1 LPNRITP
8 KALNMS
14 TPIQIAAC
22 QFLVREVR
30 DFKQFAD
37 HVNGL
42 LDQAK
47 DAILVLLPE
56 LFTTELFTTL
66 PDWRKRPFADLIDI
80 DRYTDDYRQFFTNEA
95 SRRGQYIVAGSHLM
109 RKDGAYY
116 NVGHLFAPGGLVH
129 QHVKTHIFPAES
141 DWSTQEGDEMQVL
154 DLPFAKVGFNICY
167 EAEIPEC
174 SASLAEQGAEIILC
188 PSDTFTEYGFWRVRH
203 CAQARAIENQIYFVH
218 CCLGGGPGSPLPN
231 GWARSSIISPCDVP
245 WKNASGVIA
254 EANPNK
260 EMVIRGAV
268 DLDVLRENREKGAA
282 TTFKDRR
289 RRASIYANWP
299 SHLAVHELAPPV
311 SRY

>member
-1 LPNRITP
+1 LPSAWDGRDREAKIFLESVLL
-8 KALNMS
+8 LNTSSRTAGADLDSGHKME
-14 TPIQIAAC
+14 PAQKKVVIAS
-22 QFLVREVR
+22 
-30 DFKQFAD
+30 
-37 HVNGL
+37 GL
-42 LDQAK
+42 LPFLNHEAK
-47 DAILVLLPE
+47 AYAFKPLGHALPA
-56 LFTTELFTTL
+56 
-66 PDWRKRPFADLIDI
+66 RC
-80 DRYTDDYRQFFTNEA
+80 
-95 SRRGQYIVAGSHLM
+95 
-109 RKDGAYY
+109 
-116 NVGHLFAPGGLVH
+116 
-129 QHVKTHIFPAES
+129 
-141 DWSTQEGDEMQVL
+141 L
-154 DLPFAKVGFNICY
+154 D

-268 DLDVLRENREKGAA
+268 DLDVLRENREKGAS

>member
-1 LPNRITP
+1 
-8 KALNMS
+8 M
-14 TPIQIAAC
+14 
-22 QFLVREVR
+22 
-30 DFKQFAD
+30 
-37 HVNGL
+37 
-42 LDQAK
+42 
-47 DAILVLLPE
+47 PE

-66 PDWRKRPFADLIDI
+66 PDWRKRPIADLIEI
-80 DRYTDDYRQFFTNEA
+80 DGYTDDYRQFFTNEA

-218 CCLGGGPGSPLPN
+218 CCLGGGL
-231 GWARSSIISPCDVP
+231 RR
-245 WKNASGVIA
+245 
-254 EANPNK
+254 
-260 EMVIRGAV
+260 IR
-268 DLDVLRENREKGAA
+268 
-282 TTFKDRR
+282 
-289 RRASIYANWP
+289 
-299 SHLAVHELAPPV
+299 
-311 SRY
+311 